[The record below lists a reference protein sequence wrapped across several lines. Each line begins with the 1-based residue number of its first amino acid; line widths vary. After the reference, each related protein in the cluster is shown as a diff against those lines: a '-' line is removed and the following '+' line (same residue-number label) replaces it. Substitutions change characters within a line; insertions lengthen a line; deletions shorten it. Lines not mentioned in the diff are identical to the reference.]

1 MKSLAYWADSL
12 NSYQVSPAHPDD
24 VHALRVCQLALQAAL
39 SGNVGVGAILL
50 DPKGEIILARH
61 NEVCQ
66 SGFRSDLHAEMVLMN
81 AFETAQSRKIDLSE
95 HTLISSLEPCPM
107 CMTRLIFAGVGHTI
121 YVCPDPDGGMVQLQ
135 TQLPPVF
142 QRFMA
147 GQQQQWSLADCSPA
161 LQQAAFEIWD
171 ISRSNLDSQISGEA

>member
-1 MKSLAYWADSL
+1 MNSLTQWADALS
-12 NSYQVSPAHPDD
+12 SYQVSPAHPDD
-24 VHALRVCQLALQAAL
+24 AHALQTCQLALQAAL

-50 DPKGEIILARH
+50 NPDGKLILARH

-81 AFETAQSRKIDLSE
+81 AFETAQSSKLDLSG
-95 HTLISSLEPCPM
+95 HTLVSSLEPCPM
-107 CMTRLIFAGVGHTI
+107 CMSRLIFAGVGHTI

-142 QRFMA
+142 QQFMA
-147 GQQQQWSLADCSPA
+147 DQQQQWSLADCSPVLQKAA
-161 LQQAAFEIWD
+161 LEIWD
-171 ISRSNLDSQISGEA
+171 SSHSNLDSQISA